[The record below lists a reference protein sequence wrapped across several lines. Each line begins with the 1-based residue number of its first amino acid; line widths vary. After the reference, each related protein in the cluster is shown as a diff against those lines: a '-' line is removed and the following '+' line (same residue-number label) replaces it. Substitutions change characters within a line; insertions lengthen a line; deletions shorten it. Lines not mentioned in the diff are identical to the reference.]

1 LGKAQQVAAVEIALN
16 GIPDCPILK
25 GRRPGKG
32 MMNIESNDPHFQ
44 LLLGCTTSGVSGPHG
59 NYGSAHAAPGP
70 VEGAVR

>member
-32 MMNIESNDPHFQ
+32 MMNIESNDPHF
-44 LLLGCTTSGVSGPHG
+44 
-59 NYGSAHAAPGP
+59 
-70 VEGAVR
+70 